1 MIKDY
6 WKAII
11 KFSLI
16 FISELKETIL
26 KTDLNSLSKFFREN
40 NRTLHQ
46 NTKKMLSLY
55 DNFKITNTQLEE
67 LREQYFIELAK
78 RKLEDGSSVW
88 ENDQLDPLNLYRKE
102 KEKLE
107 TIVKKEI
114 SVYQRQVQEI
124 DKLYQASKRNYSS
137 QLKQSNAIKTKIEEL
152 IDSKAA
158 YDSVHVMLKNE
169 QHSMNLKKKYPD
181 TNRKASPKKGKN
193 TNYIKKI
200 VQTNSR
206 YL

>member
-1 MIKDY
+1 MIKDH

-16 FISELKETIL
+16 FILELKETIL
-26 KTDLNSLSKFFREN
+26 KTDLNSLSKFFRDN

-46 NTKKMLSLY
+46 NPRKVLSMY
-55 DNFKITNTQLEE
+55 HHFIITNKQLEE

-114 SVYQRQVQEI
+114 SVYQKQVQEI
-124 DKLYQASKRNYSS
+124 DKIYQASKKTYSC
-137 QLKQSNAIKTKIEEL
+137 QLKQCNSIKNKIEEL
-152 IDSKAA
+152 IDSKSA
-158 YDSVHVMLKNE
+158 YDNVYLMLKNE
-169 QHSMNLKKKYPD
+169 QHSINLKKKYPES
-181 TNRKASPKKGKN
+181 NRKPSPKKGK
-193 TNYIKKI
+193 
-200 VQTNSR
+200 
-206 YL
+206 